1 MLNGTEIKIELLK
14 IGKSQIWLLDQLR
27 ERGIICDPSELSKML
42 GRPQYD
48 YPKRDRVFKVST
60 EIIKEYKE
68 NEADI

>member
-1 MLNGTEIKIELLK
+1 MLTGTEIKIELLK
-14 IGKSQIWLLDQLR
+14 LGKSQIWLLDQLR

-48 YPKRDRVFKVST
+48 YPKRDRVFALCA